1 MKITIEISDTVT
13 PQIKV
18 SEAETKAIPLVLNEI
33 TNWQNMTG
41 QNVFDAG
48 PCKSAQTAS
57 LSNMQTIASSFDAG
71 SPTHN

>member
-1 MKITIEISDTVT
+1 MKITIEISDAAM

-18 SEAETKAIPLVLNEI
+18 SEAETKATPLVLNEI
-33 TNWQNMTG
+33 TNGENMAR
-41 QNVFDAG
+41 QNVFDGG

-57 LSNMQTIASSFDAG
+57 LSIIQTIASSFDAG